1 MPSAENMGIALNILL
16 TGLVVVFAALIVL
29 TYIIK
34 GYGAIVT
41 SLTGKK
47 KKSTTNNTPPA
58 PPAPKAAAPKAAVK
72 APAAPAAQDGIP
84 GEVIAAI
91 AAAVDYTYGAGTH
104 VIRAVRR
111 VPQNRSAWGSAGLAE
126 NTRPF

>member
-1 MPSAENMGIALNILL
+1 MPSAENMSIALNILL
-16 TGLVVVFAALIVL
+16 TGLVVVFSALIVL
-29 TYIIK
+29 TFVIK

-41 SLTGKK
+41 ALTGRK
-47 KKSTTNNTPPA
+47 KKSTPKAAPPA
-58 PPAPKAAAPKAAVK
+58 PPAAPKAAPKAAAK
-72 APAAPAAQDGIP
+72 APAAPAVQQGIP